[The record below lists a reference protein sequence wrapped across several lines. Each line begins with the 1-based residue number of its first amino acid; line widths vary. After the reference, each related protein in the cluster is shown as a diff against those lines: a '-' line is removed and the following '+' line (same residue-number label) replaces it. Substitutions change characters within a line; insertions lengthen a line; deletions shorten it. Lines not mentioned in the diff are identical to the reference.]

1 VRAAEDY
8 TRFLDGGAPHLQ
20 THRERRHRE
29 VPHFSR
35 PDLLE
40 RRLEARLRRRKGHFG
55 QDFVEAND
63 VRLQPPID
71 HDA

>member
-29 VPHFSR
+29 
-35 PDLLE
+35 LE

-55 QDFVEAND
+55 RDFVEAND